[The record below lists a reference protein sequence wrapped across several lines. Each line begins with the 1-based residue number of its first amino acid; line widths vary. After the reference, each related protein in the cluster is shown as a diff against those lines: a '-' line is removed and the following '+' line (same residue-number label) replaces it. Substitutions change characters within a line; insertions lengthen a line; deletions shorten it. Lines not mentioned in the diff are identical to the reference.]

1 MINYILSSIILG
13 YKTYIYVCRQL
24 HGEEI
29 DVEIE
34 IRRIEKEIEESEAI
48 SWRRLCLRP
57 FLKPFIVLIIIIS
70 FVPFMGASILLLY
83 CTTIYYNAGFDNSLK
98 INLGICFVRVL
109 GALVAIIAINNYK
122 RRIILIVSGV
132 GMCIGGFLFG
142 LYFKGAYINIPSH
155 EIDWLSAVGGSVYS
169 FCVMFG
175 WASVPWA
182 ILPEMLPKSLLRN
195 IIPYITAYSYTL
207 IFFISYIY
215 VYLVDRI
222 GSHGSFWIFSSISL
236 VATFTIYFI
245 LPETKD
251 KSIEEV
257 IESFQ
262 STQKNS
268 DTPDDNKKE

>member
-1 MINYILSSIILG
+1 M
-13 YKTYIYVCRQL
+13 
-24 HGEEI
+24 HGQDI
-29 DVEIE
+29 DVELE
-34 IRRIEKEIEESEAI
+34 IRKIEKEIEESESI

-57 FLKPFIVLIIIIS
+57 LLKPFMVLIVVIS

-83 CTTIYYNAGFDNSLK
+83 CTTIYYKAGFDYSLK
-98 INLGICFVRVL
+98 INLGICFARVL
-109 GALVAIIAINNYK
+109 GALVATIAINNYK
-122 RRIILIVSGV
+122 RRIILIISGI

-142 LYFKGAYINIPSH
+142 LYFRGAYIKVPSH
-155 EIDWLSAVGGSVYS
+155 EIDWLSAAGGSIYS

-195 IIPYITAYSYTL
+195 VVPFITAYSYIL
-207 IFFISYIY
+207 LFLISYIY
-215 VYLVDRI
+215 VYLVDSV
-222 GSHGSFWIFSSISL
+222 GSHGCFWIFSGICL
-236 VATFTIYFI
+236 IATFTIYFI

-262 STQKNS
+262 MTKKQS
-268 DTPDDNKKE
+268 DTSDDNNKIK